1 MDLALFKKFGVLPL
15 ENPAGAHSLNGKI
28 MEAYKQKV
36 IMLCD
41 K

>member
-1 MDLALFKKFGVLPL
+1 MDLALYKNVWVLPL
-15 ENPAGAHSLNGKI
+15 ENPAGAHSLYGKI